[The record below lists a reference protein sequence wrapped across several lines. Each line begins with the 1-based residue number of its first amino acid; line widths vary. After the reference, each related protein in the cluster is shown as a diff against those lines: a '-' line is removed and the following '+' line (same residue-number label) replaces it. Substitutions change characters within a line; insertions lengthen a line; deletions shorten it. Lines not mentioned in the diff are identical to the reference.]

1 MPRTLV
7 KHASLGVG
15 YRRLE
20 AAAASDKET
29 MVSTGEA
36 KRETATDPVVRQYRE
51 QISDNDLKIL
61 DAVNKRISLVR
72 KLWEY
77 KESQGINFVD
87 PAQED
92 WILTYLSRSN
102 RGPLTDEGLREIFT
116 VMLAVAK
123 REMSAG

>member
-1 MPRTLV
+1 MSQ
-7 KHASLGVG
+7 A
-15 YRRLE
+15 
-20 AAAASDKET
+20 ET
-29 MVSTGEA
+29 R
-36 KRETATDPVVRQYRE
+36 RETATDPVVRQYRE

-61 DAVNKRISLVR
+61 EAVNKRITLVR

-102 RGPLTDEGLREIFT
+102 RGPLSDEGLREVFSA
-116 VMLAVAK
+116 MLAVVK
-123 REMSAG
+123 REVSAG

>member
-1 MPRTLV
+1 MN
-7 KHASLGVG
+7 
-15 YRRLE
+15 
-20 AAAASDKET
+20 
-29 MVSTGEA
+29 TGEA
-36 KRETATDPVVRQYRE
+36 KRETATDPVVLQYRE

-102 RGPLTDEGLREIFT
+102 RGPLTDEGLREIFS
-116 VMLAVAK
+116 VVLAVAK
-123 REMSAG
+123 REVSAG